1 MSAARSRGATVRV
14 IEGDARLTL
23 NNARDDSYDLLVV
36 DAFTSGSIPI
46 HLITRETIQLYQRK
60 LKAEAVIAYHVSNHY
75 LDFKGPLCNLAGS
88 IGLACLSKLD
98 LVQNPEYKQRG
109 RVMPNTW

>member
-1 MSAARSRGATVRV
+1 MRRAARKVAPT
-14 IEGDARLTL
+14 
-23 NNARDDSYDLLVV
+23 
-36 DAFTSGSIPI
+36 
-46 HLITRETIQLYQRK
+46 
-60 LKAEAVIAYHVSNHY
+60 KAEGVIAYHVSNHY

-109 RVMPNTW
+109 RVMPNT